1 MTPKSVHREK
11 GGGRVTRKGEEDH
24 RRGIIPL
31 TARRRKDEGGSTEMQ
46 QDQIRAFRLFIL
58 VNTTPRI
65 ASEILDFNT
74 IQEFLNTMGSSH
86 HQCNSGLYQS
96 EYIPAISS
104 G

>member
-1 MTPKSVHREK
+1 
-11 GGGRVTRKGEEDH
+11 
-24 RRGIIPL
+24 
-31 TARRRKDEGGSTEMQ
+31 MQ

-65 ASEILDFNT
+65 VSEILDFNT
-74 IQEFLNTMGSSH
+74 IQEFLNTMGSIH